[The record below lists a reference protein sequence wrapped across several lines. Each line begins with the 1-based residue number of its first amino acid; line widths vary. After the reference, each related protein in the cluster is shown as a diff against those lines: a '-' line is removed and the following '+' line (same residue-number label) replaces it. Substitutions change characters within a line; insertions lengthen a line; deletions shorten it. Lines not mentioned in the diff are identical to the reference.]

1 MAGGFAAYGFAAD
14 SRSSSLKQT
23 GCPENGLFSNTPSD
37 IGLKKPFFRPMPC
50 KAFTLDLTI
59 VRFSGGRVNPSLAYE
74 SS

>member
-1 MAGGFAAYGFAAD
+1 MAGGFTAYGFAAD

-50 KAFTLDLTI
+50 KAFTLD
-59 VRFSGGRVNPSLAYE
+59 
-74 SS
+74 